1 MKTLLNQLFQHRVLS
16 QTEAESVIKEM
27 AKGEIPDAQVAA
39 FLTVYNMRPISL
51 DEFKGFRKALL
62 DLAIPVDLSGFETID
77 MCGTGGDGK
86 NTFNISTLA
95 SFVVAGAGY
104 KVAKHGNYGVSS
116 VSGSSNVLEALG
128 YRFTNDEKVL
138 QQQIADANITFLHA
152 PKFHPAMAAVAPAR
166 RALGLKT
173 FFNMLGPVVNPSR
186 PTHQLAGVFSLE
198 LARLYQYLFQDEP
211 QKNYAVIY
219 GLDGYDEIS
228 LTGEFVMKDRQG
240 EHLLSPKDLGL
251 PQISQKDI
259 FGGNTV
265 EEAVGIFKR
274 IIEGNGTD
282 AQNNVVCANAAMAI
296 NLFRPEADFATCFEE
311 AKASLLGLKALHSLK
326 LITN

>member
-1 MKTLLNQLFQHRVLS
+1 MKTILNQLFQHKVLS
-16 QTEAESVIKEM
+16 QTEAESIIKEM
-27 AKGEIPDAQVAA
+27 AKGNIPDAQVAA

-51 DEFKGFRKALL
+51 DEFKGFRNALL
-62 DLAIPVDLSGFETID
+62 DLAIPVDLSAFETVD

-128 YRFTNDEKVL
+128 YRFTNNETIL

-152 PKFHPAMAAVAPAR
+152 PKFHTAMAAVAPAR
-166 RALGLKT
+166 RSLGLKT

-228 LTGEFVMKDRQG
+228 LTDKFVMKDRQG

-251 PQISQKDI
+251 PQISQSDI
-259 FGGNTV
+259 FGGKTV
-265 EEAVGIFKR
+265 DEAVTIFKK
-274 IIEGNGTD
+274 IIESKGTE

-296 NLFRPEADFATCFEE
+296 KLFRPEADFATCFEE
-311 AKASLLGLKALHSLK
+311 AKASLSGLKALHSLK

>member
-1 MKTLLNQLFQHRVLS
+1 MKTLLNQLFQHKVLS
-16 QTEAESVIKEM
+16 QTEAENVIKEM

-62 DLAIPVDLSGFETID
+62 DLAIPVDLSDFETID

-128 YRFTNDEKVL
+128 YRFTNDETIL

-152 PKFHPAMAAVAPAR
+152 PKFHPAMDAVAPAR

-228 LTGEFVMKDRQG
+228 LTSEFVIKDRQG
-240 EHLLSPKDLGL
+240 EHLLSSKDLDL
-251 PQISQKDI
+251 PQISPKDI

-265 EEAVGIFKR
+265 EEAVGIFKK

-311 AKASLLGLKALHSLK
+311 AKASLLELKALYSLK